1 MVVVIKLFIAF
12 VVIVIGLRT
21 AGMGIYTF
29 FTGKVLVRDG
39 VKTKWINAPSDT
51 DFLKILARDVLMG
64 GLLVVLGVVLI
75 I

>member
-1 MVVVIKLFIAF
+1 MIVVLKLFIAF
-12 VVIVIGLRT
+12 VVIIVGLRT

-29 FTGKVLVRDG
+29 FTGKVLVRQG
-39 VKTKWINAPSDT
+39 TKTIWIAAPAET

-64 GLLVVLGVVLI
+64 GLLVVLGVFLI